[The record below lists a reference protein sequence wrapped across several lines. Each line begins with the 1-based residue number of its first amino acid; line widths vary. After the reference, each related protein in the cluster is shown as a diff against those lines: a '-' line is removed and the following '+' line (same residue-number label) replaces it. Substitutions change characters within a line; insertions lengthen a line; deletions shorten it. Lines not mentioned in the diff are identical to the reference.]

1 MQQKKLALSSAAAT
15 LFIFSPLASLAQQD
29 AQNFYRAPS
38 KFAGKTVVLPIG
50 TTFEG
55 RIQSTIG
62 SRQSRSGESFSVE
75 VSAPILANGTEVL
88 IPSGSEVIGEVA
100 EAISSA
106 SQPHDKNTYAKLG
119 ILRVQITTL
128 KMPDGQTYP
137 LIASFAADGQRGG
150 RGGDLTARKS
160 SVAYVGTQAG
170 FDAVNPALQQR
181 NQRQNQGKMQV
192 LGKSQIMSDP
202 ILGDQQGNQSN
213 SYGQVRSLVRRGRE
227 LIIMRGS
234 SITIRLDGPLKIAL
248 GVSNAQNSVESAP
261 SDEAAPSSKSKHF
274 AKSRPAPA
282 PEQSPPQGQGQAQG
296 QDQSGNT
303 MADPT
308 QSSGNPQPA
317 TNGQAQRQP
326 AAGPQ
331 PGSEF

>member
-1 MQQKKLALSSAAAT
+1 MQQERLALSLAAAI
-15 LFIFSPLASLAQQD
+15 LFSFSQIASLAQQD
-29 AQNFYRAPS
+29 SQNLYRAPS

-100 EAISSA
+100 EAISSS
-106 SQPHDKNTYAKLG
+106 SQPHDKNTFAPLG

-137 LIASFAADGQRGG
+137 LIASFAADGQRAG

-170 FDAVNPALQQR
+170 FDAVNPALQR
-181 NQRQNQGKMQV
+181 NQRQNQGKLQV

-261 SDEAAPSSKSKHF
+261 ADEAAPSSKSKHF

-282 PEQSPPQGQGQAQG
+282 PEQSPPQVQGQAQG
-296 QDQSGNT
+296 QDQSGNM
-303 MADPT
+303 MADPA

-317 TNGQAQRQP
+317 TNGQPQRQQAP
-326 AAGPQ
+326 GQQ